1 MKKFLALFLPLAT
14 VFLVVFWYVQD
25 MTTRSQRAI
34 VEAGEIRTVAL
45 QARVAESALNDIVTD
60 LRILANGLT
69 LHRYLDQRDPGLLKK
84 PEFL

>member
-25 MTTRSQRAI
+25 MTTQSQRAI
-34 VEAGEIRTVAL
+34 VKAGEIRTVAL

-60 LRILANGLT
+60 LRILTNGLT
-69 LHRYLDQRDPGLLKK
+69 LHLYLDQRDPSLLKK